1 VKLEEIVRLN
11 DIYSVKSL
19 PEILEKVQDSLEQR
33 LHYVKNEDREF
44 EEEIKK
50 IKPLDIGKI
59 YNNFLS
65 SKRHRGTD

>member
-1 VKLEEIVRLN
+1 MKLEEIVRLN

-19 PEILEKVQDSLEQR
+19 PEILAKVQDGLEQR
-33 LHYVKNEDREF
+33 LQYVKNEDREF

-50 IKPLDIGKI
+50 NKPLDIGKI

-65 SKRHRGTD
+65 NKRGRCAE